1 MAKKPKYTAEGKD
14 YSGGKFVDATL
25 EINLPGPP
33 SNPGPV
39 RAAGTP
45 VSRAAFTE
53 LQNQYNANKK
63 PSDTVS
69 VTFSREAI
77 LTILAQNDCAGIKFY
92 FVNRADTTT
101 NQLTLTMA
109 GVDVNNND
117 LNTVDTT
124 SATSEATLLTEW
136 GGGYPPSI

>member
-39 RAAGTP
+39 RATGTP
-45 VSRAAFTE
+45 VSKAAFTE
-53 LQNQYNANKK
+53 LQNKYNSNKG
-63 PSDTVS
+63 PDDTVS

-92 FVNRADTTT
+92 FVNRLDTTT

-109 GVDVNNND
+109 GVDANNVD
-117 LNTVDTT
+117 LDTT
-124 SATSEATLLTEW
+124 DAASATSQTILLTEV
-136 GGGYPPSI
+136 GTGYPPSK

>member
-14 YSGGKFVDATL
+14 YSGGKFVDANL
-25 EINLPGPP
+25 EFNLPGPP
-33 SNPGPV
+33 TNPGPV

-53 LQNQYNANKK
+53 LQTQYNANRK
-63 PSDTVS
+63 PGDTEF

-109 GVDVNNND
+109 GVDANNND
-117 LNTVDTT
+117 LTTVDAA
-124 SATSEATLLTEW
+124 SATSQTTLLTEF
-136 GGGYPPSI
+136 GTGYPPSV